1 MNILSNI
8 KTQNKLNIIN
18 IVSVLA
24 LICVT
29 AALLLSTRHSM
40 FEDRK
45 LKTQNLVETAYSIAE
60 EEIRNVEKGLITTEQ
75 AQVATIEAIKNLRY
89 EGNNYFWIN
98 DMHPR
103 MIMHPMKPQLNG
115 ADLSQSKDPAG
126 TFLFNEMVEVV
137 KKDGHGFVNYMWS
150 KPGADTDEPVPKI
163 SYVKGVK
170 AWGWIIGS
178 GIYIDDVEIAFHAE
192 VKKTIFLVAIF
203 AIIQIVITLLISR
216 TITLPLRRLSS
227 TIQTMADGKDTK
239 ITDTKRKDEIGTIAI
254 ALSHLNTKL
263 SDARALEARQKELEE
278 QAEQEKQQARIA
290 LANDF
295 DNQVGGLIKTLSS
308 SAIELKNTA
317 SNMRNTAQEASQS
330 ATTVASASVQTS
342 DNVNTVA
349 SAMEE
354 MSASTQEITAQL
366 NSTQKRSQDMSANA
380 NQANNTVQNL
390 NELVSN
396 IGEVVLAIRDIAEQ
410 TNLLALNATIEAAR
424 AGEAGKGFAVVAE
437 EVKKLATE
445 TGNKTDEIENRITQ
459 IQQATGS
466 TVTAMNEIIANVNGI
481 GENITAVSAAADE
494 QNVANTEI
502 NRSLSEASK
511 SVSNVANVIKNVQTS
526 TEHAG
531 KSSEEVLQASTELNN
546 LADDI
551 QSAISLFIK
560 EILGDT
566 AKVNHDNLGEGEN
579 AETADDIKIAAE

>member
-1 MNILSNI
+1 
-8 KTQNKLNIIN
+8 
-18 IVSVLA
+18 
-24 LICVT
+24 
-29 AALLLSTRHSM
+29 M

-445 TGNKTDEIENRITQ
+445 TGNKTD
-459 IQQATGS
+459 
-466 TVTAMNEIIANVNGI
+466 
-481 GENITAVSAAADE
+481 
-494 QNVANTEI
+494 
-502 NRSLSEASK
+502 
-511 SVSNVANVIKNVQTS
+511 
-526 TEHAG
+526 
-531 KSSEEVLQASTELNN
+531 
-546 LADDI
+546 
-551 QSAISLFIK
+551 
-560 EILGDT
+560 
-566 AKVNHDNLGEGEN
+566 
-579 AETADDIKIAAE
+579 